1 MNFNGII
8 NVYKEKG
15 YTSFDVVA
23 LVRKTLGMKKVGHT
37 GTLDPD
43 ATGVLPICLGKGTK
57 VVDLLTDKD
66 KTYRAEFVLGFRT
79 DTQDISGTVV
89 ERSSKEVTSSE
100 VEKALLSFLGDYQQ
114 VPPMYSA
121 LKHKGKK
128 LYELARQGITIERE
142 ARPVK
147 ILDIKNMHQIDG
159 TYYGFDVTCSKGT
172 YIRTLIDDLGL
183 KLGTFACMTEL
194 ERIQVGPFHIEES
207 ITLEQLK
214 KATAEDK
221 AIDCIKPVDQLFQHY
236 PRIQVSTDYEKPLYN
251 GNKLPVDLVWDQD
264 EACDRFRIY
273 DSRDKF
279 IAIYK
284 KVLKDGITILKV
296 EKMFH

>member
-23 LVRKTLGMKKVGHT
+23 VIRKIFGMKKVGHT

-66 KTYRAEFVLGFRT
+66 KTYRAECKLGFRT
-79 DTQDISGTVV
+79 DTQDISGTIIDQ
-89 ERSSKEVTSSE
+89 SSQKISFPDFEE
-100 VEKALLSFLGDYQQ
+100 ALLSFVGDYNQI
-114 VPPMYSA
+114 PPMYSA

-147 ILDIKNMHQIDG
+147 IHSITNIHQIDNMS
-159 TYYGFDVTCSKGT
+159 YGFDVRCSKGT
-172 YIRTLIDDLGL
+172 YIRTLIDDLGTQ
-183 KLGTFACMTEL
+183 LGSFACMTEL
-194 ERIQVGPFHIEES
+194 ERIQVGSFRLSEAK
-207 ITLEQLK
+207 TLEELRRAVEEGK
-214 KATAEDK
+214 TEDLIQS
-221 AIDCIKPVDQLFQHY
+221 IDDLFKEL
-236 PRIQVSTDYEKPLYN
+236 PEIQVSTEYEKPLYN
-251 GNKLPVDLVWDQD
+251 GNKLPIDLVSDDMARHNQY
-264 EACDRFRIY
+264 RMY
-273 DSRDKF
+273 DSQGKF
-279 IAIYK
+279 IAVYK
-284 KVLKDGITILKV
+284 KVIRDGVTILKV